1 VSGVT
6 LATAEVV
13 GDPTTVMEVELV
25 TDQLMECKLGGT
37 SVEHPSTIFRRS
49 WQDPLLLS
57 FNQ

>member
-49 WQDPLLLS
+49 
-57 FNQ
+57 